1 MEGFD
6 DGLEEGDDEEG
17 VSVVAVIGVGG
28 FRGVDYAV
36 HSEDERFRVGDEG
49 VEAPRDGPASEEGF
63 DVGDGVEDQENH
75 RVRELI
81 EAVHFS

>member
-1 MEGFD
+1 MYSV
-6 DGLEEGDDEEG
+6 GLSSLDAAMRCR
-17 VSVVAVIGVGG
+17 SHCGVGG
-28 FRGVDYAV
+28 FGGVDYAV
-36 HSEDERFRVGDEG
+36 HSEEERFRVGDEG